1 MSDATAALE
10 SAPANQYTKLNVPRK
25 VGYAVG
31 DFACNMSWSL
41 VSNYLVFFM
50 TDIAL
55 IPAGL
60 VSAVMLISK
69 AWDAINDP
77 IIGTLADHTRSKLG
91 RYRPWI
97 LFSSIPMLL
106 CNVATFTTFSNWGLT
121 GRAWWAFG
129 TYFVLVL
136 LYTMVNVTYSAMPAV
151 LTRDTDT
158 RTSLASYR
166 MTAAFLAMTLLSYF
180 LLRVVN
186 WAGGGAHGY
195 QTAAMIFSALA
206 CPFFFIVFASTK
218 EIVDVKP
225 EHSNFSTSL
234 KAIVHNNPMWHI
246 VIAYLGWGVVQ
257 GGFTVKMYYCT
268 YNIGDQMLYA
278 NASTLQSVVGMI
290 GTFSV
295 TFLVKKVKNKGTL
308 AGIGA
313 ALVALGSI
321 VCYFTPAA
329 TFGGPM
335 FMAMAVPIGFG
346 MGMMLASIFGMEPDC
361 AEYTQYYEH
370 GVYIPGFISTIINF
384 ALKFGQAI
392 AISAATAVMAALGYV
407 ANLAQTPVV
416 LSGINFMS
424 HMFVFLVMVIVAI
437 AMFTYKL
444 DKEKYAWLC
453 ERISKGESA
462 AQGEKPIC

>member
-1 MSDATAALE
+1 MTDATYAA
-10 SAPANQYTKLNVPRK
+10 PPVDQYTKLDVPHK
-25 VGYAVG
+25 VGYALG

-41 VSNYLVFFM
+41 VSGYLVFFM

-55 IPAGL
+55 IPAAL

-77 IIGTLADHTRSKLG
+77 IVGTLADHTKSRLG

-97 LFSSIPMLL
+97 LFASVPMLV
-106 CNVATFTTFSNWGLT
+106 CNVLAFTTFPNWGLV
-121 GRAWWAFG
+121 GRSLWAFG

-151 LTRDTDT
+151 MTRDANT

-180 LLRVVN
+180 LLRVVE
-186 WAGGGAHGY
+186 WTGGGAHGY
-195 QTAAMIFSALA
+195 QMAALIFSALA

-218 EIVDVKP
+218 EVVDVKP
-225 EHSNFSTSL
+225 ERSKFSTSL
-234 KAIVHNNPMWHI
+234 KAMIHNTPMWHI

-257 GGFTVKMYYCT
+257 GGFTVKVYYCT
-268 YNIGDQMLYA
+268 YNIGDQILYA
-278 NASTLQSVVGMI
+278 NASTLQSIVGML

-308 AGIGA
+308 AGIGSV
-313 ALVALGSI
+313 LIALGSI
-321 VCYFTPAA
+321 VCYFAPASA
-329 TFGGPM
+329 VGGTIYLG
-335 FMAMAVPIGFG
+335 MAAPIGFG
-346 MGMMLASIFGMEPDC
+346 MGMMLASIFGMQPDC

-384 ALKFGQAI
+384 ALKFGQAV

-407 ANLAQTPVV
+407 ANTVQTPRV

-424 HMFVFLVMVIVAI
+424 HMFVFLVMVLVAI
-437 AMFTYKL
+437 SMFTYKL

-453 ERISKGESA
+453 EKVSKGESA
-462 AQGEKPIC
+462 AEGEKPIC